1 MFTRTWAYQATEG
14 IMNTILKLCG
24 ACIACAMLV
33 AGTISANADIGRDD
47 GTAKTVSIGTQVALN
62 PQPLPPRC
70 WGCGTRHGGLARGP
84 DNRPVPALTVPT
96 PIPFPPSRPPPRLPS
111 A

>member
-14 IMNTILKLCG
+14 IMNTISKLCG

-70 WGCGTRHGGLARGP
+70 WGCGTRHGGVGRG
-84 DNRPVPALTVPT
+84 RPRRQAPAVAIPPALNSP
-96 PIPFPPSRPPPRLPS
+96 
-111 A
+111 AH